1 MTVDLHLPE
10 WKKIKQW
17 YIQEH
22 EQTPEIKFRIERIS
36 SLIEET
42 EKREK
47 DLAHFR

>member
-22 EQTPEIKFRIERIS
+22 EQTPEIKFRIECIE
-36 SLIEET
+36 SLIEK
-42 EKREK
+42 EKEK